1 MALYVHCISITDDH
15 TSRSVAE
22 AMSQLQLDQGSPTG
36 PEACQEL
43 LRDLAFQ
50 TEHHDKEQY
59 SQFVFQGQCLIL
71 GDSRVGKTSLVK
83 SITGKPFDNDE
94 PSTKGV
100 QTSLVDR
107 KWQNLD
113 AETGL
118 KFGSFKRFYKSVR
131 YVTAMF
137 ESEGY
142 SNLYDQESLLSPVSK
157 ILSLCWI
164 ISFICLWLFDTPSV
178 NFSILS
184 VLVLVTATA
193 FPFALRALHFVSMFQ
208 FLVAQL
214 SILRSASL
222 ITGLF
227 ALTLLAG
234 CILVGHIIGIDCC
247 SVEFSL
253 GIGAVRAVVRHFH
266 LLVLWVFVDCVV
278 SDIVCFLIETY
289 RGAEWEFNDES
300 SLPGVVKYKNHTQFL
315 IFANVFTVLLFFDFG
330 YFFALTTTISVREYC
345 QLLHFSIITC
355 SGLLLFWFI
364 RTMCKGSHVM
374 EVTVGLVLCIFIEKN
389 SDFLTS
395 FHSLTT
401 YAAILAGCV
410 IYTLVFISSNY
421 GVNQASA
428 IYKYIFVQK
437 FALDYQKLKRA
448 LSSQFLNLKLSILD
462 FAGDEEYYAYHHLFL
477 KNQAIYV
484 LVFNMEHFVIDNFKQ
499 VTAKIQRLRFWLE
512 SICSQV
518 APKSPVFLV
527 GTHRGNME
535 DSCLHR
541 LEEHLQQNFWHS
553 FSDELVINDEDRLTY
568 FPVENRQGKNDR
580 GIQNLQRK
588 IICTAEQRKK
598 TVGCKVPFSWI
609 KIQDA
614 IINRR
619 QSKKAKFC
627 VTLKQF
633 PTSVGNFICSNWSKE
648 TLKYFHEK
656 GIVIYI
662 DPGQDSELSNWVLLK
677 PEILVDAI
685 IQLVTPPTNDEMIS
699 EHGFRRDWTLLH
711 TTGMLT
717 KSLLKNILGRLQENE
732 EAMKG
737 FLEEYDIICPLF
749 YKVNNEKEE
758 AEVTHFVPSLL
769 PTSVNGNTPVWYN
782 DPTDKKLFV
791 FFKRFLPEP
800 LFYHLLSRAH
810 RLSSKAFSKGQPV
823 IYRDVGRFWFSPTQ
837 PYRLLL
843 LKKENMIEVTF
854 SCRLVFREYTIIT
867 FYKMPCP
874 LPQHLNLLWNL
885 KY

>member
-1 MALYVHCISITDDH
+1 MALDVHSLSITDDH
-15 TSRSVAE
+15 TSRSAAE
-22 AMSQLQLDQGSPTG
+22 VMLQLQLDQGSPTG

-50 TEHHDKEQY
+50 SEHHDEEQY

-83 SITGKPFDNDE
+83 SITGKPFDSEE

-118 KFGSFKRFYKSVR
+118 KFGSFHRFYKSVR

-137 ESEGY
+137 ESGGY

-157 ILSLCWI
+157 LLSLCWI
-164 ISFICLWLFDTPSV
+164 ISFTCLWLVDTFSLDFAI
-178 NFSILS
+178 FSIL
-184 VLVLVTATA
+184 VLGAAMVL
-193 FPFALRALHFVSMFQ
+193 PFALRVLHFISMFQ
-208 FLVAQL
+208 FLVAKL
-214 SILRSASL
+214 SILRSSAL
-222 ITGLF
+222 IAGLIG
-227 ALTLLAG
+227 LTLLAG
-234 CILVGHIIGIDCC
+234 YILVGYVTNIECC
-247 SVEFSL
+247 CGEFSL
-253 GIGAVRAVVRHFH
+253 GIGTIQVFVRHFH
-266 LLVLWVFVDCVV
+266 LLVLWVFAHCIIL
-278 SDIVCFLIETY
+278 DIICFLIEKYTSL
-289 RGAEWEFNDES
+289 EWEINDES
-300 SLPGVVKYKNHTQFL
+300 SIPGVMKFNNQTQFV
-315 IFANVFTVLLFFDFG
+315 IFANACSVMLLSLSGLSSTF
-330 YFFALTTTISVREYC
+330 YIALTTKTSVLGHC
-345 QLLHFSIITC
+345 QLLHSTIIMC
-355 SGLLLFWFI
+355 SGLLIFWFI
-364 RTMCKGSHVM
+364 RTICKGSNVM
-374 EVTVGLVLCIFIEKN
+374 EGIVSPVLCIFIIEKN

-395 FHSLTT
+395 FHSVTS
-401 YAAILAGCV
+401 YAAMLAGCI
-410 IYTLVFISSNY
+410 IYIFIMFIRNNY
-421 GVNQASA
+421 DVNQASA
-428 IYKYIFVQK
+428 IYKYIFVEK
-437 FALDYQKLKRA
+437 IALDYQKLKRA
-448 LSSQFLNLKLSILD
+448 LSSKFLSLKLSILD
-462 FAGDEEYYAYHHLFL
+462 FAGEEEYYAYHHLFL

-484 LVFNMEHFVIDNFKQ
+484 VVFNMEHFVSDNFKQ
-499 VTAKIQRLRFWLE
+499 VAAKIQNLSFWLE

-518 APKSPVFLV
+518 APKLPVFLV

-541 LEEHLQQNFWHS
+541 LDEHLQQKFWHS

-568 FPVENRQGKNDR
+568 FPVENRRGKNDR

-588 IICTAEQRKK
+588 IICTAEQWKK
-598 TVGCKVPFSWI
+598 TVGSNVPFSWI

-627 VTLKQF
+627 VTLNQF
-633 PTSVGNFICSNWSKE
+633 PTSVGNFICSNWSKD

-656 GIVIYI
+656 GLVIYV

-677 PEILVDAI
+677 PEILVNAI
-685 IQLVTPPTNDEMIS
+685 IQLVTPPTDDEIIS

-711 TTGMLT
+711 NTGMLT
-717 KSLLKNILGRLQENE
+717 EPLLRNILTKLQENE

-769 PTSVNGNTPVWYN
+769 PMSVNGNTPVWHN
-782 DPTDKKLFV
+782 EPTDKSFFV

-800 LFYHLLSRAH
+800 LFHHLLSRAH
-810 RLSSKAFSKGQPV
+810 RLSRKAFSKGQPV
-823 IYRDVGRFWFSPTQ
+823 IYRDVGRFWFSPIQ

-843 LKKENMIEVTF
+843 LKKENIIEVTF
-854 SCRLVFREYTIIT
+854 SCRLVLGEFTIIT
-867 FYKMPCP
+867 YYKMQCP
-874 LPQHLNLLWNL
+874 LP
-885 KY
+885 

>member
-1 MALYVHCISITDDH
+1 MAFEVQSLSITDDH
-15 TSRSVAE
+15 TSRSAAE
-22 AMSQLQLDQGSPTG
+22 VMLQMQLDQGSPTG
-36 PEACQEL
+36 PEACREL

-50 TEHHDKEQY
+50 TEHHDEEQY
-59 SQFVFQGQCLIL
+59 GQFVFQGQCLIL

-83 SITGKPFDNDE
+83 SITGKPFDIDE

-113 AETGL
+113 TETGL

-131 YVTAMF
+131 YVTAAF
-137 ESEGY
+137 ESGGY
-142 SNLYDQESLLSPVSK
+142 RNLYDQESLLCPVCK
-157 ILSLCWI
+157 ILSPFWI
-164 ISFICLWLFDTPSV
+164 ISFISLWLFDTPSV

-184 VLVLVTATA
+184 VLVLVTAIA
-193 FPFALRALHFVSMFQ
+193 LQLALRALHRVSMSQ
-208 FLVAQL
+208 FLVARL
-214 SILRSASL
+214 PILRSASL

-227 ALTLLAG
+227 GLTLLAEY
-234 CILVGHIIGIDCC
+234 ILVGYVKGIDCC

-253 GIGAVRAVVRHFH
+253 GIAVRAVVRYFH
-266 LLVLWVFVDCVV
+266 LSVLWAFVYCVIL
-278 SDIVCFLIETY
+278 DILYFLISNTY
-289 RGAEWEFNDES
+289 SGAEWEFNDES
-300 SLPGVVKYKNHTQFL
+300 SLQDAAVKL
-315 IFANVFTVLLFFDFG
+315 IQSVIFTSVFSVMVYFHAGLLL
-330 YFFALTTTISVREYC
+330 ALTKISVREYC
-345 QLLHFSIITC
+345 QLLHFKIILC
-355 SGLLLFWFI
+355 SDLLIFRFI
-364 RTMCKGSHVM
+364 QTMCKGSYIM
-374 EVTVGLVLCIFIEKN
+374 EVIVGLVLCIFIEKN

-395 FHSLTT
+395 FHSVTSYT
-401 YAAILAGCV
+401 VIFAGGV
-410 IYTLVFISSNY
+410 IYILMFISSNY
-421 GVNQASA
+421 GANQGSA
-428 IYKYIFVQK
+428 IYKFIFVEK

-484 LVFNMEHFVIDNFKQ
+484 VVFNMEHFVIDNFKQ

-541 LEEHLQQNFWHS
+541 LEEHLQQNIWNA